1 MASDARQW
9 HTEGM
14 EPENLAPFDRPAWWW
29 FALLDGPLGLL
40 ALLALRPGLAA
51 KVRRRIP
58 LQSDRTLRAVFALA
72 IAIHLGEGALAWKN
86 AKKRGVPAL
95 PWVLQTTLVGFP
107 SLLLLN
113 QRPEV
118 ENEAE

>member
-1 MASDARQW
+1 MASGARQW

-58 LQSDRTLRAVFALA
+58 LQSDRTLRA
-72 IAIHLGEGALAWKN
+72 
-86 AKKRGVPAL
+86 L
-95 PWVLQTTLVGFP
+95 PWALQTTLVGFP

-118 ENEAE
+118 ENEAQ